1 LNETKYDECKLEFP
15 RLLSFAYLNI
25 LIEQKTKIVRDK
37 VTIYRTFD
45 YFLLNEIRLF
55 QNIKMDRS
63 IDRQIVK
70 QV

>member
-1 LNETKYDECKLEFP
+1 MNETKYECKLEFP

-45 YFLLNEIRLF
+45 DYLLDEIRLF

>member
-1 LNETKYDECKLEFP
+1 LNEAKYDECKLEFP